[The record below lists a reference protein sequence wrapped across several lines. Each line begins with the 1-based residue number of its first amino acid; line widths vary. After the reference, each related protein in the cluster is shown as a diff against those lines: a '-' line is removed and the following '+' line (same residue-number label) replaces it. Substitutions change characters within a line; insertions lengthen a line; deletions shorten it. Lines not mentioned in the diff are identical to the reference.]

1 MTRRSTMD
9 RRNFLTAASFGAGG
23 VVAGA
28 GAQALVAAADGGGL
42 AGKRV
47 LIAIGEFSE
56 SLETYYMIYRLREA
70 GAVPVVASQTVK
82 RLQLVVHDF
91 EQGYESY
98 TEKPGYQVDVDI
110 PYSQVDPKSFQ
121 GLLVPGG
128 RGPEEIRLNP
138 DLMRITKHFLEAKL
152 PVGAMCHGVMV
163 IYTAASIKDRN
174 LTAYQGIKPDIELLG
189 GTFLDQEVVVDGNL
203 LTSRGWPDLPA
214 FMREFMKLLGA

>member
-1 MTRRSTMD
+1 MGRRT
-9 RRNFLTAASFGAGG
+9 FLTAATAGAGG

-28 GAQALVAAADGGGL
+28 GAQALAASATAPSV

-56 SLETYYMIYRLREA
+56 ALETYYMVYRLKEA
-70 GAVPVVASQTVK
+70 GAVPVVASLTVK

-91 EQGYESY
+91 EEGYESY
-98 TEKPGYQVDVDI
+98 TEKPGYQIPVDMS
-110 PYSQVDPKSFQ
+110 YNQVVPETFQ

-128 RGPEEIRLNP
+128 RGPEEIRLNK
-138 DLMRITKHFLEAKL
+138 DLNKIVTYFMEKNL

-163 IYTAASIKDRN
+163 IYTAVSIKGRP

-189 GTFLDQEVVVDGNL
+189 GKYLDQEVVVDKSL
-203 LTSRGWPDLPA
+203 VTSRGWPDLPP
-214 FMREFMKLLGA
+214 FMAKYMELLGAVQE